1 MKKIILILIL
11 SCNSL
16 LFSKAYFTF
25 NGTYSHFLALRSSN
39 NEILNIPFRLFNLD
53 SKMIIDD
60 FEIYSNFSLE
70 FKKEYDDYFH
80 TKNIEFE
87 NRELYAT
94 YFFNQGEISF
104 GKKMFSLGSVDE
116 NSPIDHFNPYNY
128 YYLLTGGKDKKIGV
142 HCFSFDL
149 YFEDIRITAAI
160 SPFHNL
166 NHYPKDDPEY
176 QLSLPI
182 NPSKYDIIDIRG
194 SKHESLFSIQKSL
207 NNSEIT
213 LSYLRA
219 YDRVFSLSGFAIFE
233 STIFDSSGSNGPDLI
248 DIKYSYRLTEA
259 INLGTIFLFNDFTI
273 RTDLAYF
280 HSFDRNNKND
290 YLNLTSSIDAQLYD
304 IDPNYNPNTPFYGV
318 FYDNG
323 DLNDDGINDIYALPL
338 REDVYF
344 SQFTLQ
350 FEMPLPKDFQL
361 NIQYFL
367 HRLHNYSVVNY
378 NLTTINL
385 PMAEVST
392 GTFFVPGFGSSMS
405 TLTSESILL
414 SLEKQLLENNLKCSI
429 TSFLDLD
436 KGDGK
441 LYSLEIEYDILDNLD
456 FTFGITKVIGD
467 DSVIPQGSYD
477 MGYTF
482 NLMEDF
488 SHKRIQLNYHF

>member
-16 LFSKAYFTF
+16 LFSKADFTF
-25 NGTYSHFLALRSSN
+25 NGTYSYFLALRSSN

-194 SKHESLFSIQKSL
+194 SKHESLFSIQRSL

-219 YDRVFSLSGFAIFE
+219 YDRVFSLSGFAVFE
-233 STIFDSSGSNGPDLI
+233 STILNSSGSNGPDLI

-304 IDPNYNPNTPFYGV
+304 IDPNYDPNTPFYGV

-323 DLNDDGINDIYALPL
+323 DINDDGINDIYTLPL

-367 HRLHNYSVVNY
+367 YRLHNYSVVNY

-456 FTFGITKVIGD
+456 FIFGITEVIGD